1 MSRICVGIDVGGTT
15 VKLGLFETDGTVLD
29 KWEIVTRKED
39 KGRNII
45 PDIAASINAKLEEK
59 HIAADDFVGAGMGVP
74 GPVMDNGFVEK
85 CVNLG
90 WEKVNPASELSAL
103 LGGAAVRVGND
114 ANVAALGEMWQGGGK
129 GYTSLAAITL
139 GTGVGAGII
148 LDQRIVNGSKGMG
161 GEVGHITVNLS
172 EPDRCGC
179 GARGCLEQYAS
190 ATGIVKEAKRA
201 LENTEEASVL
211 RAIESLTC
219 KDVLDAAKAGD
230 GVAIAVVD
238 GCMKYLALVMQQISY
253 VCDPQV
259 FVIGGGVSKAGQY
272 IIDVIRGHYNSLAIL
287 KEEKA
292 EIALATLGNDAGIF
306 GAARMILGR

>member
-1 MSRICVGIDVGGTT
+1 MSKKCVGVDVGGTT
-15 VKLGLFETDGTVLD
+15 VKLGLFEIDGTVLD
-29 KWEIVTRKED
+29 KWEVVTRKED
-39 KGRNII
+39 GGKSII

-59 HIAADDFVGAGMGVP
+59 GIDKADFVGAGMGVP

-90 WEKVNPASELSAL
+90 WEKVNPAEELSAL
-103 LGGAAVRVGND
+103 LGGAVVKVGND

-148 LDQRIVNGSKGMG
+148 LDQQIVNGSKGMG

-172 EPDRCGC
+172 EPDKCGC
-179 GARGCLEQYAS
+179 GAKGCLEQYAS

-201 LENTEEASVL
+201 LAKTEEASVL
-211 RAIESLTC
+211 RDIDNFSC

-230 GVAIAVVD
+230 AVATAVVD
-238 GCMKYLALVMQQISY
+238 GCMKYLALVMQQVSY
-253 VCDPQV
+253 VCDPQI

-272 IIDVIRGHYNSLAIL
+272 IIDVIRRHYNSLAIL

-292 EIALATLGNDAGIF
+292 DIALATLGNDAGIF
-306 GAARMILGR
+306 GAARMILGK

>member
-1 MSRICVGIDVGGTT
+1 MSKKCIGVDVGGTT
-15 VKLGLFETDGTVLD
+15 VKLGLFEIDGTVLD

-39 KGRNII
+39 NGKNII
-45 PDIAASINAKLEEK
+45 PDIAASINAKLKEK
-59 HIAADDFVGAGMGVP
+59 NIARADFTGAGMGVP
-74 GPVMDNGFVEK
+74 GPVMDDGYVEK

-90 WEKVNPASELSAL
+90 WEDVNPAKELSSL
-103 LGGAAVRVGND
+103 LDGVPVKLGND

-129 GYTSLAAITL
+129 GYSSLAAITL

-148 LDQRIVNGSKGMG
+148 LEEKIVNGSKGMG
-161 GEVGHITVNLS
+161 GEVGHITVNPD
-172 EPDRCGC
+172 EPDCCNC

-201 LENTEEASVL
+201 LVKSDAPSALRNIENFS
-211 RAIESLTC
+211 C

-230 GVAIAVVD
+230 SVAEAVVD
-238 GCMKYLALVMQQISY
+238 GCMTYLARVMQQVSY
-253 VCDPQV
+253 ICDPQV

-272 IIDVIRGHYNSLAIL
+272 IIDVISKKYNSFATL

-292 EIALATLGNDAGIF
+292 KIALATLGNDAGIY
-306 GAARMILGR
+306 GAARLILGE

>member
-172 EPDRCGC
+172 ELDRCGC